1 MPSSASDSGTDDA
14 SDLFPLGDS
23 ESEQGSLADVDD
35 GEENEFEDF
44 KPEDEMQD
52 SPTGPETSE
61 SKAPE
66 AAGFL
71 HFFRSMRCEFIEE
84 QLEAGENP
92 LDPDDAARLGTRMAK
107 AWKAL
112 DEPLREVYESRAQE
126 NLEIVKERKDAED
139 ADANPPRRHVRNRA
153 QRATKAGK
161 AAYPRN
167 KSTYPRSAKSKC
179 NFLMQLSPAALRG
192 KLRWEG
198 VSSSEIRCCIEKTE
212 LVSLLL
218 EKSKKKNLRPSVESK
233 SQAARNRGSGKSSSS
248 TNRWYAYAFP
258 HPKVAV
264 VYQLKAGEPK
274 KMCEFSGRL
283 FLFI

>member
-52 SPTGPETSE
+52 SPIGPETSE

-112 DEPLREVYESRAQE
+112 DESLREVYESRAQE
-126 NLEIVKERKDAED
+126 NLEIVKERKDADD
-139 ADANPPRRHVRNRA
+139 ADANPPRRRRVRNRV

-167 KSTYPRSAKSKC
+167 KSTYPCSANSKC

-198 VSSSEIRCCIEKTE
+198 VSPSEIRRCIEKTE

-218 EKSKKKNLRPSVESK
+218 EKSKDRNLGRSVESK

-248 TNRWYAYAFP
+248 TNR
-258 HPKVAV
+258 
-264 VYQLKAGEPK
+264 
-274 KMCEFSGRL
+274 
-283 FLFI
+283 

>member
-14 SDLFPLGDS
+14 SDLFPLGDA
-23 ESEQGSLADVDD
+23 ESEQVSLADVDD
-35 GEENEFEDF
+35 GEENEFEEF
-44 KPEDEMQD
+44 KPEDEMED
-52 SPTGPETSE
+52 SPIRPETSE

-66 AAGFL
+66 AAVFL
-71 HFFRSMRCEFIEE
+71 HFFRSIRCELIEE

-92 LDPDDAARLGTRMAK
+92 LDPDDAAHLGTRMAK

-112 DEPLREVYESRAQE
+112 DESLREVYESRAQE
-126 NLEIVKERKDAED
+126 NLEIVKERKDADD
-139 ADANPPRRHVRNRA
+139 ADANPPRRRRVRNRA

-167 KSTYPRSAKSKC
+167 KSTYPCSANSKC

-198 VSSSEIRCCIEKTE
+198 VSSSEIRRCIEKTE

-218 EKSKKKNLRPSVESK
+218 EKSKDKNLGPSVESK

-248 TNRWYAYAFP
+248 
-258 HPKVAV
+258 
-264 VYQLKAGEPK
+264 K
-274 KMCEFSGRL
+274 KR
-283 FLFI
+283 

>member
-35 GEENEFEDF
+35 GEENEFEEF
-44 KPEDEMQD
+44 KPEDEMED
-52 SPTGPETSE
+52 SPIGPETSE

-126 NLEIVKERKDAED
+126 NLEVVKERKDAED
-139 ADANPPRRHVRNRA
+139 ADANPPRRHVRNRG
-153 QRATKAGK
+153 QRATKSGK

-167 KSTYPRSAKSKC
+167 KSTYPRSANSKF

-198 VSSSEIRCCIEKTE
+198 VSSSEIRSCIEKTE

-218 EKSKKKNLRPSVESK
+218 EKSKAKNLGPSVESK

-248 TNRWYAYAFP
+248 TNR
-258 HPKVAV
+258 
-264 VYQLKAGEPK
+264 
-274 KMCEFSGRL
+274 
-283 FLFI
+283 